1 MHDAFVNYLLEL
13 ALFFAWLAYAVGS
26 KDKVLNNCVAKYLSG
41 ISMEIYLSHM
51 LVYRAVE
58 KLHIESRITQHD
70 LLYIVTSLLTIAGVI
85 CFAHVVKYK
94 VLQPVVKRLER

>member
-1 MHDAFVNYLLEL
+1 
-13 ALFFAWLAYAVGS
+13 
-26 KDKVLNNCVAKYLSG
+26 
-41 ISMEIYLSHM
+41 M

-94 VLQPVVKRLER
+94 VLQPVVKRFER